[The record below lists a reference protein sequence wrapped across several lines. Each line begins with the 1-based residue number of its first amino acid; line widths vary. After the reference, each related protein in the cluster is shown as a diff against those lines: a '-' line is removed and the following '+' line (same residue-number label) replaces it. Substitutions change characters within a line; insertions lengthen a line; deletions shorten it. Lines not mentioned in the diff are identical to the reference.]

1 MLRYI
6 TSGAEPKEILLI
18 LLLTI
23 PTVLISLSVHEFAH
37 GYVAYK
43 LGDPTAKNFGR
54 LTLNPIKH
62 FHPIGMLSMLILG
75 IGWANPVPINTR
87 YFKNPKKGMAMTA
100 AAGPISNLLLAF
112 IGLLIY
118 GVIVKFLGGAMP
130 YELLLASVLF
140 FQNFCYMNVYL
151 AVFNMLPVPPFD
163 GSRLA
168 FAFLPDK
175 YYFSIMKYE
184 NIIMMVVLIGL
195 ATGIISLPFGFISDK
210 ILSVMQWIV
219 GLIL

>member
-62 FHPIGMLSMLILG
+62 VHPIGMFSMLILKS
-75 IGWANPVPINTR
+75 
-87 YFKNPKKGMAMTA
+87 Y
-100 AAGPISNLLLAF
+100 
-112 IGLLIY
+112 LI
-118 GVIVKFLGGAMP
+118 IA
-130 YELLLASVLF
+130 
-140 FQNFCYMNVYL
+140 
-151 AVFNMLPVPPFD
+151 D
-163 GSRLA
+163 
-168 FAFLPDK
+168 
-175 YYFSIMKYE
+175 
-184 NIIMMVVLIGL
+184 
-195 ATGIISLPFGFISDK
+195 
-210 ILSVMQWIV
+210 W
-219 GLIL
+219 

>member
-1 MLRYI
+1 MLRYL
-6 TSGAEPKEILLI
+6 TSGAGPKEIILI

-23 PTVLISLSVHEFAH
+23 PTVLIALSFHEFAH

-62 FHPIGMLSMLILG
+62 FHPLGMLSMLILG

-87 YFKNPKKGMAMTA
+87 YFKNPKKGMAISA
-100 AAGPISNLLLAF
+100 IAGPIANLLLAF
-112 IGLLIY
+112 IGLILY
-118 GVIVKFLGGAMP
+118 GVLMKLFAELMS
-130 YELLLASVLF
+130 YEVFWATYLF
-140 FQNFCYMNVYL
+140 FSNFCYMNVYL

-163 GSRLA
+163 GSRVL

-195 ATGIISLPFGFISDK
+195 ATGIINLPFGMLSDK
-210 ILSVMQWIV
+210 IIAGMQWIV